1 MSNKRDLTQGPVSG
15 HLVRLCLP
23 MCLGVAAVMSV
34 SLADTYFLGQIGTE
48 ALAAIGFVF
57 PVLFSLVSLG
67 IGMAAGAASVA
78 SRAIGRGDRDG
89 VQRLATD
96 SLLLSTL
103 LVVVLSGGGWFLSE
117 PLFRAL
123 GAEGVVL
130 ELVTAYM
137 RVWFL
142 GLPFQVLPMV
152 AMGLIRANGDAVAPS
167 LMMVVGAVVNI
178 GLDPIF
184 IFGAGPVPA
193 LGVEGAAWA
202 ALISRVLTFIA
213 VMVLVVFRER
223 LLTTDIPT
231 AEAFAASAGKVAKVG
246 IPAALSNMVNPISI
260 SIMTAFL
267 ASYGNEAV
275 AGFGV
280 ATRIETLVT
289 IPMLAL
295 SSAIGPVAGQNWGAG
310 MVERTRCALRDSFR
324 FVVLCGLALGATF
337 FFLAEPMVRIFTD
350 DSAVLNVS
358 VSYLTLVGISLG
370 GYGIVITASAAF
382 NAIDRAVVGL
392 LVTILRSFVL
402 YIPLG
407 ALALM
412 HGPPWLVFLSIA
424 GTNVLAGAVVAWLAF
439 RLTRVGP
446 TAAA

>member
-1 MSNKRDLTQGPVSG
+1 
-15 HLVRLCLP
+15 

-34 SLADTYFLGQIGTE
+34 SLADTYFLGQLGTE
-48 ALAAIGFVF
+48 ALAAISFVF

-67 IGMAAGAASVA
+67 IGMSAGAASVA

-103 LVVVLSGGGWFLSE
+103 LVIVLSVGGWFLSE

-130 ELVTAYM
+130 ELITAYM
-137 RVWFL
+137 RVWCL
-142 GLPFQVLPMV
+142 GLPFQVVPMV
-152 AMGLIRANGDAVAPS
+152 AVGLIRANGDAVAPS
-167 LMMVVGAVVNI
+167 LIMVVGAIVNI
-178 GLDPIF
+178 ALDPIF
-184 IFGAGPVPA
+184 IFGAGSIPA
-193 LGVEGAAWA
+193 MAVEGAAWA
-202 ALISRVLTFIA
+202 AFISRAVTCVA
-213 VMVLVVFRER
+213 VMLLVVFRER
-223 LLTTDIPT
+223 LLTTDLPSIQ
-231 AEAFAASAGKVAKVG
+231 EFAVSARKVAKVG
-246 IPAALSNMVNPISI
+246 IPAAISNMINPISI

-310 MVERTRCALRDSFR
+310 IPERTRRALRDSFW
-324 FVVLCGLALGATF
+324 FVVLCGLGLGASF
-337 FFLAEPMVRIFTD
+337 FFLAEPAARVFTD
-350 DSAVLNVS
+350 DSTVLNLS

-382 NAIDRAVVGL
+382 NAIDRAIVGL
-392 LVTILRSFVL
+392 LVTVLRSFVL

-412 HGPPWLVFLSIA
+412 NGPPWLVFLSIA
-424 GTNVLAGAVVAWLAF
+424 GTNVLAGAIVAWLAF
-439 RLTRVGP
+439 RLTRDGP
-446 TAAA
+446 QATD